1 MIELRF
7 KPVEVTIMTWSRE
20 MGVWGGEGSC
30 GGRGEWGGIGELGRR
45 GRGEVGRIGRV
56 NNSKVE
62 LRSMIFV
69 TGLTL
74 STMSIFLILLTA

>member
-1 MIELRF
+1 
-7 KPVEVTIMTWSRE
+7 MTRSRE
-20 MGVWGGEGSC
+20 TGVGGGGEGTA
-30 GGRGEWGGIGELGRR
+30 
-45 GRGEVGRIGRV
+45 GEVGRIGRV

-69 TGLTL
+69 TGLTS